1 MINAWNWRPT
11 IELLRDAKQL
21 DDDLYERMV
30 TLGREANVDADTARR
45 FADFID
51 LRLQAMK
58 PDERIRADL
67 TTTNMP
73 KKQVV
78 FASDTRMEDVDAVD
92 LYSATYKWLVQ
103 FQNFCRT
110 SGGFKVS

>member
-1 MINAWNWRPT
+1 MAFLLVPKSGESLMINAWNWRPT

-51 LRLQAMK
+51 LRLQAM
-58 PDERIRADL
+58 
-67 TTTNMP
+67 N
-73 KKQVV
+73 
-78 FASDTRMEDVDAVD
+78 
-92 LYSATYKWLVQ
+92 
-103 FQNFCRT
+103 RT
-110 SGGFKVS
+110 SASGQISPLQTCLRSK